1 MEDLPSYFDLI
12 LSRQAFLWMPRTLD
26 LCKVFDLIP
35 YDNLN
40 WYDTPSLWQMLK
52 GLKNDKHVGLN
63 AVLSRNSVR
72 LVQPW
77 RNCWPGPTTSL
88 LLAWGNVL
96 SDVSRFRVSG

>member
-12 LSRQAFLWMPRTLD
+12 LSRQAFLWMPHTLD

-52 GLKNDKHVGLN
+52 GLKNDKQTRRSECSSEQELGQVGAALE
-63 AVLSRNSVR
+63 
-72 LVQPW
+72 
-77 RNCWPGPTTSL
+77 
-88 LLAWGNVL
+88 
-96 SDVSRFRVSG
+96 